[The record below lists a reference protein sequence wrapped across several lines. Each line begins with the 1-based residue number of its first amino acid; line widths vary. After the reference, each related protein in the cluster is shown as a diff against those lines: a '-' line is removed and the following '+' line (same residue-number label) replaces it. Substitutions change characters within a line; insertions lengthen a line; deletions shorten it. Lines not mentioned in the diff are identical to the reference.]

1 VTTTVPTVL
10 TLDAASRATT
20 RSYVRAQLR
29 SRRWQSPVHG
39 VVVRH
44 NGPLSVE
51 EWHRVALAAGP
62 PGAVLGGLTA
72 AAYDRLEGFPDEQ
85 TTIVVPGSSTTPHP
99 LPDVRLHWST
109 ELSTRDLHPIG
120 DPARTRAARSLVD
133 AASERGPLA
142 RSRAI
147 LLAGCQQ
154 GVTTPDRL
162 ADALSRRGPCRHRAL
177 IRESIADVRG
187 GVDSLPEREFDRLWR
202 QAGLPAPSA
211 QRLLLRPDGKAYL
224 DRCWDRYGV
233 ACEVH
238 GIPHMHVGR
247 WDADLLRQNEVA
259 IVGPRLLQFTSFA
272 IRHRGELVVDQLSR
286 MLRSAG
292 WRG

>member
-1 VTTTVPTVL
+1 M
-10 TLDAASRATT
+10 
-20 RSYVRAQLR
+20 
-29 SRRWQSPVHG
+29 
-39 VVVRH
+39 
-44 NGPLSVE
+44 
-51 EWHRVALAAGP
+51 
-62 PGAVLGGLTA
+62 LGGLTGA
-72 AAYDRLEGFPDEQ
+72 GYDGLEGFPDEQ

-99 LPDVRLHWST
+99 LPDVRVRWST
-109 ELSTRDLHPIG
+109 ELSQRDVHPIG
-120 DPARTRAARSLVD
+120 NPARTRAARSLVD
-133 AASERGPLA
+133 AASERVPLA

-154 GVTTPDRL
+154 RITGPDRL

-177 IRESIADVRG
+177 IRETIADVRG
-187 GVDSLPEREFDRLWR
+187 GVDSLPERDFDRLWR

-238 GIPHMHVGR
+238 GIPHMHVDR

-272 IRHRGELVVDQLSR
+272 VRHRGELVIDQLTR

-292 WRG
+292 WQG

>member
-1 VTTTVPTVL
+1 MTTGTTVL
-10 TLDAASRATT
+10 TLDAAC
-20 RSYVRAQLR
+20 RSTSPSHVRAQLR
-29 SRRWQSPVHG
+29 ARRWQSPASG

-44 NGPLSVE
+44 NGPLSPAE
-51 EWHRVALAAGP
+51 LHRVALAAGP

-72 AAYDRLEGFPDEQ
+72 AAYDRLDGFVDDQ

-99 LPDVRLHWST
+99 LPEVRLHWST
-109 ELSTRDLHPIG
+109 ELSPLDVHPIG
-120 DPARTRAARSLVD
+120 DPPRTRIARSLVD
-133 AASERGPLA
+133 AASEPGPLT

-154 GVTTPDRL
+154 RL
-162 ADALSRRGPCRHRAL
+162 VRADGLEDALSRRGPCRHRAL
-177 IRESIADVRG
+177 IRETIGDVRG
-187 GVDSLPEREFDRLWR
+187 GVDSLPERDFDRLCR
-202 QAGLPAPSA
+202 LAGLPMPTA
-211 QRLLLRPDGKAYL
+211 QRVLRRPDGKAYL
-224 DRCWDRYGV
+224 DRAWDGYGV

-238 GIPHMHVGR
+238 GIPHMRVGR
-247 WDADLLRQNEVA
+247 WDADLMRQNEVA

-272 IRHRGELVVDQLSR
+272 IRHRSQVVVDQLTR